1 MYINDL
7 VRNLITSVG
16 KLYSKDYECHIV
28 AIKGDWEE
36 DLDGSYS
43 DTPTTYITHS
53 LLLSEEEDSLKITVL
68 ENVYSINCDG
78 DLIDQEEINTFII
91 KDGSLYE

>member
-16 KLYSKDYECHIV
+16 KLYDKDYECRIYGIH
-28 AIKGDWEE
+28 GDWEE

-53 LLLSEEEDSLKITVL
+53 LLLSEEEDCLKITVL

-78 DLIDQEEINTFII
+78 DLIDQEEINTFIL